1 MTILVELVKNE
12 QSYVGFGNTKVA
24 KQVLLKV
31 LSDWSN
37 YFKALRSYGVN
48 SAKFLGKPKMPGYKN
63 KLAQVT
69 FYGETIRMKP
79 RKKGIIQ
86 PTNDLFQIKSDK
98 PFKQVV
104 ITPKA
109 KGFVIDVV
117 YEIDV
122 PKPKRKTP
130 KQLANQKSCF
140 IDLGVNNLCSI
151 TSDQTGVKPV
161 LVNGRIVKSINQWFN
176 KKPNKQRSQ
185 KRYWRLENYFHHVS
199 KYIIQFCQENNLTR
213 IIIGRNEGWKQK
225 TRMRRKSKTHQ
236 NFQSIPFAKLIQ
248 KIQYKAQLA
257 GIEVVFTEEAY
268 TSLASFFDGDA
279 IPEYDKE
286 TPAPVCT
293 GNRVKRGLYRT
304 NSNALNADVNAS
316 LNIGRK
322 VIGDTLIERVNRSVA
337 ATPER
342 VNPLRIFSN

>member
-1 MTILVELVKNE
+1 M
-12 QSYVGFGNTKVA
+12 NTKVS
-24 KQVLLKV
+24 KQVLRQAFI
-31 LSDWSN
+31 DWSN
-37 YFKALRSYGVN
+37 YFKALKSYKIN
-48 SAKFLGKPKMPGYKN
+48 SAKFLGKPKMPGYKHR
-63 KLAQVT
+63 LAQVI
-69 FYGETIRMKP
+69 FYNETIRKKP
-79 RKKGIIQ
+79 LKKGIIQ

-98 PFKQVV
+98 SFKQVI

-117 YEIDV
+117 YEVDA

-151 TSDQTGVKPV
+151 TSDQTDVKPV

-199 KYIIQFCQENNLTR
+199 KYIIEFCKTNGLSR
-213 IIIGRNEGWKQK
+213 IIIGRNEGWKQGCK
-225 TRMRRKSKTHQ
+225 LQRVQ
-236 NFQSIPFAKLIQ
+236 NQAFQSIPFYKLIQ

-257 GIEVVFTEEAY
+257 GIEVIFTEEAY
-268 TSLASFFDGDA
+268 TSQSSFFDADLLPSYERGA
-279 IPEYDKE
+279 KASEFSG
-286 TPAPVCT
+286 T
-293 GNRVKRGLYRT
+293 RVKRGLYKT
-304 NSNALNADVNAS
+304 ADGHLLNADVNGS